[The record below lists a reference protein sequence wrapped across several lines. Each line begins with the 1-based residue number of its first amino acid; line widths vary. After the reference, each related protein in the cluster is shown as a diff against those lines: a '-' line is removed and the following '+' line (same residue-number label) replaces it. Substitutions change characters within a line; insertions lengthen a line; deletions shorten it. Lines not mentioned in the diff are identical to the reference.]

1 MSQKSLKNSTNDELN
16 LGKTV
21 FDTIKRTILLIL
33 FASGFLFVTTAVLAP
48 QVVTPFLTSIGC
60 DSANYL
66 LYKRMYVRDNSN
78 QNLYNVIQLAIENE
92 YYKEQTELI
101 DEMINREDFSVFAK
115 TIDEKTK
122 SMLGKRFSIYA
133 DSYES
138 YLRRHLVSALYNT
151 GKEIEAKMMAI
162 DSVYGKA
169 DELYVYVKL
178 VVDDEKL
185 EETQKEAELTTLYT
199 RYDLMRSLD
208 IKMLELDE
216 SLSLSESDYDSIIIL
231 EQKVKLAEVKYLIGK
246 YTKDKDLENLA
257 MQNIELWN
265 SQIKV
270 LLENL

>member
-1 MSQKSLKNSTNDELN
+1 MKQNNLKDNSREEIN
-16 LGKTV
+16 LKKTILSTIGKT
-21 FDTIKRTILLIL
+21 LLIIW
-33 FASGFLFVTTAVLAP
+33 FACGFLFVTTAVLAP
-48 QVVTPFLTSIGC
+48 QIITPALTSLGC
-60 DSANYL
+60 NSANYL
-66 LYKRMYVRDNSN
+66 LYKRMYVRDDSN

-92 YYKEQTELI
+92 YYEEQTQLI
-101 DEMINREDFSVFAK
+101 SEMINRDDFAEFAQK
-115 TIDEKTK
+115 IDEKTK
-122 SMLGKRFSIYA
+122 AMLGKRFSVYA

-178 VVDDEKL
+178 VVEDKNL
-185 EETQKEAELTTLYT
+185 EDSQKESEMTTLYT

-216 SLSLSESDYDSIIIL
+216 SLSLSESDYDSVIVI
-231 EQKVKLAEVKYLIGK
+231 EQKIKLAEVKLLIGK
-246 YTKDKDLENLA
+246 YTKDKDLENQA
-257 MQNIELWN
+257 AQDIELWN
-265 SQIKV
+265 NQMKQ